1 LGYHDHAWARDEDYV
16 MFARNDGS
24 EALLFDIEED
34 PEMRRSVADARQDV
48 LKAMWNEYVLGDA
61 GGPLPRY

>member
-1 LGYHDHAWARDEDYV
+1 

-24 EALLFDIEED
+24 EALLFDIKED
-34 PEMRRSVADARQDV
+34 PEMRRSVADTRQDV
-48 LKAMWNEYVLGDA
+48 LKTMWKEYVLGDA